1 MSNFN
6 PKSKTNKQRKI
17 IKSYVQ
23 STFEQMLAD
32 ATSRGWY
39 QVGETKEEIGQ
50 YSALLE
56 MDITTRTYK
65 ALKQQQQ
72 EFAQMQINLQELMNE
87 VRNTLE
93 EIEDDR
99 KIEG

>member
-6 PKSKTNKQRKI
+6 RKSKTNKQRKI

-39 QVGETKEEIGQ
+39 QVGESRMYHG
-50 YSALLE
+50 YHMALVE
-56 MDITTRTYK
+56 MDLSTRTRK
-65 ALKQQQQ
+65 ALM
-72 EFAQMQINLQELMNE
+72 AQN
-87 VRNTLE
+87 
-93 EIEDDR
+93 
-99 KIEG
+99 